1 MLRLSLGRWAAR
13 ILLYTLIGA
22 LVLDCLPV
30 AASLAVQSEQTLQQ
44 CNLVAEDALQDE
56 LNKVTQ
62 QVFAEA
68 LAKIDLNRIVETQW
82 QKLSIDPVI
91 DASVDQAVV
100 RVRNEK
106 ALWDKFLSGWSAD
119 KAQELTKAVASATF
133 EAEGFRQ
140 KIDALSTGVAGDL
153 SQQIA
158 VLSAES
164 VSAAFFCL
172 QTFIADKYA
181 NVLVTEFENRVQNAA
196 AKTDLSA
203 TGELDTSILAVI
215 GQHKTALGGVG
226 VIIAAQIAKRIVREI
241 GEEIAD
247 RIAGQ
252 IVARVLGRVGT
263 ELIPLVGW
271 LVGAGLIAYDLYA
284 SSDGA
289 LPEIQTTLKSP
300 EVKAG
305 IRQEIVGAIEPE
317 FRREAPQIARDVAND
332 LFSQWREIKRNIRQ
346 VLELADTN
354 PQFKQ
359 ILNGLQSPEDLARL
373 VNLVGVALPAL
384 GPDLFAKTVEDGSL
398 QKALN
403 QPVSS
408 YQIIAAT
415 KSLDSALNW
424 AALAGNLTDKVVEF
438 EIYKHKSPEQ
448 LSRPLLEQL
457 IALNNR
463 AAIEKLVLL
472 DPAAI
477 EALLSISSANLVA
490 LASQLAPTD
499 LNVVAHYLPL
509 LDQERKNVFVTRLL
523 SNPSLVTQLQAK
535 EVQKAIA
542 SNQDLDAALGFLA
555 TPRDAL
561 GIYGDVLTLLS
572 GNVALRLFL
581 YKYGT
586 GQSVVFGLVGLL
598 LVLIMLRLIWALV
611 AWLVSPVTSLWGLGR
626 RQ

>member
-1 MLRLSLGRWAAR
+1 LVT
-13 ILLYTLIGA
+13 ILLYTLVGV
-22 LVLDCLPV
+22 LVLDCLPIW
-30 AASLAVQSEQTLQQ
+30 ASPEAQSDQTTLQQ

-82 QKLSIDPVI
+82 QKLAIDPVI
-91 DASVDQAVV
+91 DAAVDQAVV

-140 KIDALSTGVAGDL
+140 KVDALSSGVASEL

-181 NVLVTEFENRVQNAA
+181 NVLVNEFENRVQNAA

-203 TGELDTSILAVI
+203 TGELDTSILTVI

-241 GEEIAD
+241 GEAIAD

-271 LVGAGLIAYDLYA
+271 LVGAGLIAYDVYA

-300 EVKAG
+300 EVKTG
-305 IRQEIVGAIEPE
+305 IRQEIVNAIEPE
-317 FRREAPQIARDVAND
+317 FRREAPQIARNVAND
-332 LFSQWREIKRNIRQ
+332 LFSQWREVKRNIRQ

-354 PQFKQ
+354 PQFKT
-359 ILNGLQSPEDLARL
+359 ILNGLETPDDLARL
-373 VNLVGVALPAL
+373 VSLVGVALPAL
-384 GPDLFAKTVEDGSL
+384 GSDGFNQAVGDGSL
-398 QKALN
+398 QKALL
-403 QPVSS
+403 QPASS
-408 YQIIAAT
+408 YAIIAST
-415 KSLDSALNW
+415 KSLDSARNW
-424 AALAGNLTDKVVEF
+424 ATLAGDLTDKVVEL
-438 EIYKHKSPEQ
+438 EIYKHKAPDQ

-457 IALNNR
+457 VALNNR
-463 AAIEKLVLL
+463 SAIEKLVLL
-472 DPAAI
+472 DPPAI
-477 EALLSISSANLVA
+477 EALLTVSSANLVA
-490 LASQLAPTD
+490 LASQLAPAD
-499 LNVVAHYLPL
+499 LNAVAHYLPL
-509 LDQERKNVFVTRLL
+509 LDQEQKNAFVTRLL
-523 SNPSLVTQLQAK
+523 STPSLVTQLQAK

-555 TPRDAL
+555 APHDAL
-561 GIYGDVLTLLS
+561 GICGDVLALL
-572 GNVALRLFL
+572 GGKVALRLFL

-586 GQSVVFGLVGLL
+586 GQSMVIGLVGLL
-598 LVLIMLRLIWALV
+598 LVLIVLRLIWALI
-611 AWLVSPVTSLWGLGR
+611 AWLVRPVTVLLGR
-626 RQ
+626 